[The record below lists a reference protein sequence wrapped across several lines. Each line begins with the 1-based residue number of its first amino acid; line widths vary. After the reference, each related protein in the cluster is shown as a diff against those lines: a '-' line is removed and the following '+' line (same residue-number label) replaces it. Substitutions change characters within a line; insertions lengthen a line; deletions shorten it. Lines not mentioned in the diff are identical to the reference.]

1 MVARRAGLSSAQCLG
16 TVSSLYVPRDP
27 VISSLGGRRA
37 VHHATK
43 GRRWP
48 KRVVIGVAILLVLV
62 LIGGVGGW
70 FYVNSVLGSIKRV
83 PVPSITPET
92 SGAPIDILLV
102 GSDSRAFVDSSG
114 QASSFGSAT
123 TQTGQRADVIIVVR
137 LVPTTRQIE
146 MLSIPR
152 DTYVPIP
159 GTGGS
164 NRVNAAFNTGPSL
177 LVQTIQQNFGIP
189 INHVVVANFPGFEGM
204 VNALGGISLDFPYP
218 VRDPDSGLN
227 VATVGCQTVNGTTA
241 LALVRS
247 RHLYYF
253 KGGTWNYDGMSDWSR
268 IQRQQAFFHAVL
280 NKANS
285 EFPNLLAINSFL
297 TATADDLQVD
307 SGFGSREMI
316 SLAMGFRGVASASLA
331 TEVLPTYGTTI
342 DGMDVLIA
350 AQPYARQMISSFLAI
365 GSSTGATATSQ
376 PGTST
381 THSAKTSSAPT
392 TTTLALTVATTTP
405 ESQVVFDNPKDLPE
419 PWNPKPC

>member
-1 MVARRAGLSSAQCLG
+1 M
-16 TVSSLYVPRDP
+16 PRDP
-27 VISSLGGRRA
+27 AIRSLASRRS
-37 VHHATK
+37 VHHANK

-48 KRVVIGVAILLVLV
+48 KRVIIGVAIVLLVAI
-62 LIGGVGGW
+62 IGGVGGW
-70 FYVNSVLGSIKRV
+70 FYVNSVLGSIKRI

-92 SGAPIDILLV
+92 SGAPVDILLV

-114 QASSFGSAT
+114 QASAFGSAT
-123 TQTGQRADVIIVVR
+123 TQSGQRSDVIIVVR
-137 LVPTTRQIE
+137 LVPKTRQIA

-177 LVQTIQQNFGIP
+177 LVQTIQQDFGIP

-227 VATVGCQTVNGTTA
+227 VATVGCQTVNGATA

-253 KGGTWNYDGMSDWSR
+253 KGGSWNYDGMSDWSR
-268 IQRQQAFFHAVL
+268 IQRQQAFFRAVL

-297 TATADDLQVD
+297 HATASDLQVD

-316 SLAMGFRGVASASLA
+316 SLAMGFRGVASSNLA

-342 DGMDVLIA
+342 DGNDVLIT

-365 GSSTGATATSQ
+365 GSSGTSGQ
-376 PGTST
+376 AGTST
-381 THSAKTSSAPT
+381 TASAKASSATP

-405 ESQVVFDNPKDLPE
+405 QSQVVFDNPKDLPE
-419 PWNPKPC
+419 PWNPKAC

>member
-1 MVARRAGLSSAQCLG
+1 M
-16 TVSSLYVPRDP
+16 
-27 VISSLGGRRA
+27 
-37 VHHATK
+37 
-43 GRRWP
+43 
-48 KRVVIGVAILLVLV
+48 
-62 LIGGVGGW
+62 
-70 FYVNSVLGSIKRV
+70 
-83 PVPSITPET
+83 
-92 SGAPIDILLV
+92 
-102 GSDSRAFVDSSG
+102 GSDSRAFVDGSG

-123 TQTGQRADVIIVVR
+123 TQTGQRSDVIIVVR
-137 LVPTTRQIE
+137 LVPKMRQIE

-177 LVQTIQQNFGIP
+177 LVQTIQQDFGIP

-218 VRDPDSGLN
+218 VRDPDSGLS
-227 VATVGCQTVNGTTA
+227 VTTVGCQTVNGTSA

-253 KGGTWNYDGMSDWSR
+253 KDGSWKYDGMSDWSR
-268 IQRQQAFFHAVL
+268 IQRQQAFFHSVL

-285 EFPNLLAINSFL
+285 EFPNILAINSFL
-297 TATADDLQVD
+297 QATANDLQVD
-307 SGFGSREMI
+307 SGLGSREMI
-316 SLAMGFRGVASASLA
+316 SLGMRFRGVASASLA
-331 TEVLPTYGTTI
+331 SEVLPTYGTTI
-342 DGMDVLIA
+342 DGNDVLIT
-350 AQPYARQMISSFLAI
+350 AQPYAQKMISSFLAI

-392 TTTLALTVATTTP
+392 TTTLVLTVATTTP

>member
-1 MVARRAGLSSAQCLG
+1 VF
-16 TVSSLYVPRDP
+16 
-27 VISSLGGRRA
+27 
-37 VHHATK
+37 
-43 GRRWP
+43 
-48 KRVVIGVAILLVLV
+48 IGVAILLILA

-83 PVPSITPET
+83 PVPTITPET
-92 SGAPIDILLV
+92 SGSPIDILLV

-123 TQTGQRADVIIVVR
+123 SLSGQRSDVIIIVR
-137 LVPTTRQIE
+137 LVPSTRQIE

-164 NRVNAAFNTGPSL
+164 NRVNAAFNTGPGL
-177 LVQTIQQNFGIP
+177 LVQTIQQDFGIP
-189 INHVVVANFPGFEGM
+189 VNHVVVANFLGFEGM

-227 VATVGCQTVNGTTA
+227 VTTVGCQTVNGTGA

-280 NKANS
+280 NKANG
-285 EFPNLLAINSFL
+285 EFPNILAINSFL
-297 TATADDLQVD
+297 HATASDLQVD

-316 SLAMGFRGVASASLA
+316 SLDMRFRGVASAGLA

-342 DGMDVLIA
+342 DGNDVLIE
-350 AQPYARQMISSFLAI
+350 AQPYAHRMISSFLAI
-365 GSSTGATATSQ
+365 GSSTAKAQ
-376 PGTST
+376 AGTST
-381 THSAKTSSAPT
+381 SSAGKTSSAAT
-392 TTTLALTVATTTP
+392 TTTVALTVATTTP
-405 ESQVVFDNPKDLPE
+405 GGQVVFDNPRDLPE